1 MSSSGAARTPSRSG
15 MGLPPRKTIPASP
28 AVWSSTRPTRTP
40 RWTPSTTW
48 KPSQTCRRQP
58 SSGTDRAMT
67 TTIVLQQAIN
77 GVVLGSLY
85 VLVALGLTLIY
96 GVLVQINFAHADFV
110 TLGAF
115 AAYFFM
121 HLVGGGYILSIA
133 VAFAVG
139 AALGWL
145 INASIFTPLRHKGNE
160 LLPLIA
166 TIGVSVMMQNLM
178 LAWFGPIPYAFET
191 TYSSEVIRFAGIF
204 VSWQNVIIIIVSTLT
219 IALLYAFMRF
229 TFLGKALRA
238 VAQDR
243 ETAGLMG
250 INPNHLIMLTFVIA
264 SALAG
269 MGGAMLAPVLVLT
282 PFAGTS
288 VIVKAFAI
296 VIIGGVGDVEGTPL
310 SPLLLGPIANHPT
323 PILYPRPLPL
333 RRAPRLP

>member
-1 MSSSGAARTPSRSG
+1 
-15 MGLPPRKTIPASP
+15 
-28 AVWSSTRPTRTP
+28 
-40 RWTPSTTW
+40 
-48 KPSQTCRRQP
+48 
-58 SSGTDRAMT
+58 MT

-77 GVVLGSLY
+77 GIVLGSLY

-121 HLVGGGYILSIA
+121 HLVGANYLLAIG

-145 INASIFTPLRHKGNE
+145 INASVFMPLRRKGNE

-178 LAWFGPIPYAFET
+178 LTWFGPIPYAFET
-191 TYSSEVIRFAGIF
+191 QYSNDVIRFAGIF
-204 VSWQNVIIIIVSTLT
+204 VTWQNVIIIAVSGIT
-219 IALLYAFMRF
+219 IALLYAFMKF

-238 VAQDR
+238 VSQDR

-250 INPNHLIMLTFVIA
+250 INPNQLIMLTFVIA

-269 MGGAMLAPVLVLT
+269 MAGAMLAPVLVLT

-296 VIIGGVGDVEGTPL
+296 VIIGGFGNVEGTILAGLIVGLIESYTTQYLDPGL
-310 SPLLLGPIANHPT
+310 IDIVVFGLLLVMLAIKPT
-323 PILYPRPLPL
+323 GLISE
-333 RRAPRLP
+333 RREENV

>member
-1 MSSSGAARTPSRSG
+1 M
-15 MGLPPRKTIPASP
+15 
-28 AVWSSTRPTRTP
+28 
-40 RWTPSTTW
+40 
-48 KPSQTCRRQP
+48 
-58 SSGTDRAMT
+58 
-67 TTIVLQQAIN
+67 TTIVAQQAIN

-121 HLVGGGYILSIA
+121 HFIGANYIAAIGVALIVGGI
-133 VAFAVG
+133 
-139 AALGWL
+139 LGWL
-145 INASIFTPLRHKGNE
+145 INAAIFAPLRQNRNE

-166 TIGVSVMMQNLM
+166 TIGVSVMLQNGM

-191 TYSSEVIRFAGIF
+191 PYSNRVIRIAGTF
-204 VSWQNVIIIIVSTLT
+204 FTWQSVIIIVVSTTT
-219 IALLYAFMRF
+219 IALLYAFMKF

-238 VAQDR
+238 VSQDR

-250 INPNHLIMLTFVIA
+250 INPNQLIMLTFVLA

-269 MGGAMLAPVLVLT
+269 MAGAMLAPILVLT

-296 VIIGGVGDVEGTPL
+296 VIIGGFGTVEGTILAGLIVGLIESFTTQYLDPGL
-310 SPLLLGPIANHPT
+310 IDIVVFGLLLLMLAVKPT
-323 PILYPRPLPL
+323 GLISE
-333 RRAPRLP
+333 RREENV